1 MCENIER
8 TYSLYGISKVKF
20 FMFSSSV
27 TKGYFEGRTFQEIE
41 KEKSAFPFFLPPA
54 FGGLEQTGFL
64 LGALG

>member
-1 MCENIER
+1 MCENTGR
-8 TYSLYGISKVKF
+8 TYSLHGISKARF

-41 KEKSAFPFFLPPA
+41 KEKSAFPFFFPPA
-54 FGGLEQTGFL
+54 FGGLEQTGFP

>member
-1 MCENIER
+1 
-8 TYSLYGISKVKF
+8 
-20 FMFSSSV
+20 MFSSSV